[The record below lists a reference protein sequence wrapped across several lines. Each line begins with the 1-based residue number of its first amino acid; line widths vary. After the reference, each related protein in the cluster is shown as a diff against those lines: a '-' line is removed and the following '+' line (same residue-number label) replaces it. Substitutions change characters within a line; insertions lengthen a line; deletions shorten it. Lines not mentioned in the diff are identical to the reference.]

1 VCVFAIS
8 HMSTN
13 HSTLK
18 QRLSLLQH
26 LYRYDEELLLYVFR
40 KLKNVMVL
48 LQFCL
53 WEMTTMKQW
62 TFLTQPFWWTRK
74 EKTLNCN
81 RSMTSTALSTYASS
95 ESRYL
100 DERKFAASV
109 DMKWET
115 NEFDIFPNPKYMVLQ
130 HLMALCVLM
139 IVKQTNI
146 L

>member
-1 VCVFAIS
+1 MCVFAIS

-26 LYRYDEELLLYVFR
+26 LYRYDEELLLYDFR

-48 LQFCL
+48 LQFRL

-62 TFLTQPFWWTRK
+62 TFLTQSIWWTRK
-74 EKTLNCN
+74 EKTHNHN
-81 RSMTSTALSTYASS
+81 RSMTSTTLSTYASS

-115 NEFDIFPNPKYMVLQ
+115 NEFDIFPNPSKLSVLPLHFCSYM
-130 HLMALCVLM
+130 
-139 IVKQTNI
+139 K
-146 L
+146 